1 MSDADPGDPGRAEE
15 QDGPAEAQESAAAGA
30 GSETRPADRLMRGAM
45 AQAVRAGASGE
56 RVTASG
62 LLSALGGWLGIV
74 ETVLPALLFVVIYV
88 VSRDARLSALVPGG
102 LALVMV
108 VIRLVRRQ
116 TLVAALSGLLGVG
129 IAVLITLITGRG
141 VDYFLSGFITN
152 AVWAVG
158 LTASILFGWPALGI
172 VIGALRGELKSWRRD
187 VRIRRTATL
196 LTLLWLGLFV
206 ARLAVQIPLYLDDR
220 VEALGIA
227 RIAMGIPLFAVVIVV
242 TWFTVRRLLPS
253 SDASSDDSDRRTL
266 ENTGEDTP
274 AA

>member
-1 MSDADPGDPGRAEE
+1 MSGADRGDPGRPDEPEGSAE
-15 QDGPAEAQESAAAGA
+15 GQEPAAAD
-30 GSETRPADRLMRGAM
+30 SEARPADRLMRGPM

-74 ETVLPALLFVVIYV
+74 ETVVPALLFVVIYV

-141 VDYFLSGFITN
+141 VDYFLSGFVTN

-172 VIGALRGELKSWRRD
+172 IIGLLRGELRSWRRD

-227 RIAMGIPLFAVVIVV
+227 RIAMGIPLFAVIIVV
-242 TWFTVRRLLPS
+242 TWFVVRRLLPS
-253 SDASSDDSDRRTL
+253 SDDSDGRTL
-266 ENTGEDTP
+266 ENTGEDTSS
-274 AA
+274 A